1 MDNHNH
7 SHCCSCHD
15 EENHNQ
21 TNQTNPPKQDFNLKQ
36 EILPLL
42 PVAIIYILGLIF
54 YQQLQNTVY
63 GIGKYIVFIPIYIYS
78 GWTVLS
84 SAGKNILK

>member
-1 MDNHNH
+1 MGNHNH
-7 SHCCSCHD
+7 SHCCSCHH
-15 EENHNQ
+15 EENHNH
-21 TNQTNPPKQDFNLKQ
+21 TNQPTQYSTLKQ

-42 PVAIIYILGLIF
+42 PVAIIYILGLVF

-78 GWTVLS
+78 GWRVLS
-84 SAGKNILK
+84 SAG